1 MTQTVTGFYA
11 ALNGLTVTGVT
22 RAFAFE
28 PNGLDTADMPALWVR
43 LPSSGLAVDSSYASA
58 DNDTSKTRT
67 AEIVIAVEAA
77 GQGTASANTTSMLT
91 MIDNLETTLDAWD
104 ATRPGYVDYSI
115 DSGQVT
121 IGGIPYWAL
130 IATVTTRG

>member
-1 MTQTVTGFYA
+1 MTQTVTAFYA

-28 PNGLDTADMPALWVR
+28 PNGLSTADLPALWVR
-43 LPSSGLAVDSSYASA
+43 LPASGLGIDSSYASA
-58 DNDTSKTRT
+58 ENYTSKTRA
-67 AEIVIAVEAA
+67 AEIVIAIEAA
-77 GQGTASANTTSMLT
+77 GQETAAANTTAVLT
-91 MIDNLETTLDAWD
+91 VIDNLETALDTWD

-121 IGGIPYWAL
+121 IGGVPYWAV